1 MKRFIT
7 VATAVL
13 LPYLG
18 ATLPAPGETAQI
30 PPPVAL
36 ANRQVLEEGQLTFHP
51 ATEPNGVGI
60 LVVPGGG
67 YSGVSLDYEGAN
79 TTAYLN
85 ARGYDAWVLNYSTAA
100 TAPTPLYPKPQ
111 KEALAAVAQIRSE
124 NRVSKLGIWGYSA
137 GGHLSAMTL
146 TEPGV
151 ALDFGI
157 LAYPVITMDPDFTHA
172 GSRRYL
178 IGENPSLELQVA
190 TSAET
195 RVTPQTPRTFIFH
208 TANDPVVPVENTLWF
223 VSALA
228 ANKVPFQSL
237 VLPDGNHG
245 IALALAD
252 PERNW
257 TPELE
262 RWMKYSI

>member
-1 MKRFIT
+1 MSS
-7 VATAVL
+7 
-13 LPYLG
+13 
-18 ATLPAPGETAQI
+18 
-30 PPPVAL
+30 
-36 ANRQVLEEGQLTFHP
+36 LEKGQLTFYP
-51 ATEPNGVGI
+51 ASEPNGVGI

-67 YSGVSLDYEGAN
+67 YSMVSLDYEGAN

-85 ARGYDAWVLNYSTAA
+85 EKGYDAWVLDYSTAA
-100 TAPTPLYPKPQ
+100 TASVPLYPKPQ
-111 KEALAAVAQIRSE
+111 QEALAAVKQIRAE
-124 NRVSKLGIWGYSA
+124 NRVTKLGIWGYSA

-151 ALDFGI
+151 ELDFGI
-157 LAYPVITMDPDFTHA
+157 LAYPVITMDPSFTHG
-172 GSRRYL
+172 GSRRNL
-178 IGENPSLELQVA
+178 IGDDASAELQDE
-190 TSAET
+190 TSAEK
-195 RVTPQTPRTFIFH
+195 RVTSKTPRTFIFH
-208 TANDPVVPVENTLWF
+208 TANDPVVPVKNTLSF
-223 VSALA
+223 VDALD

-245 IALALAD
+245 IALALSD